1 MFLYHLKD
9 VFRRIGEQAF
19 DPTTVLQDV
28 WTPGTPAMSTETLF
42 EAYHIRPGLVIPA
55 TQDVF
60 KQTILRGLKERFWVI
75 QHGNEVFTDTHP
87 PNPVAIAN
95 DWLVWDRDE
104 AEKQQILVP
113 PEATP
118 KPGDPVKKGGRQA
131 TIVDDDTPVGFTFN
145 FPQSPAG
152 TLATDLGVYTKRE
165 RVVRLDKI
173 ILRAS
178 TDASVLYPMRN
189 LITRVKQDPNCA
201 IAVHITAKKFGAPQ
215 YSVVLSL
222 NKETLD
228 NPSGKALYDVIAKLN
243 DAEQVECAL
252 TLDWPN
258 LPVDRLG
265 QMIAEM
271 EKTAS
276 QIPFSL
282 EIIGEKER

>member
-1 MFLYHLKD
+1 
-9 VFRRIGEQAF
+9 
-19 DPTTVLQDV
+19 
-28 WTPGTPAMSTETLF
+28 MSTETLF

-60 KQTILRGLKERFWVI
+60 KQTILRGLTERFWVI
-75 QHGNEVFTDTHP
+75 QHGTDVYTDKRP
-87 PNPVAIAN
+87 PNLVAIAN

-104 AEKQQILVP
+104 AEAQGLLVE
-113 PEATP
+113 PEPGP
-118 KPGDPVKKGGRQA
+118 KPGDTGKKGGRQA
-131 TIVDDDTPVGFTFN
+131 TIVDDDSPVGFTFN
-145 FPQSPAG
+145 FTQSPAG

-165 RVVRLDKI
+165 RVLHLDKI

-201 IAVHITAKKFGAPQ
+201 IAVQISAKKFGAPQ
-215 YSVVLSL
+215 YTVVLSL

-228 NPSGKALYDVIAKLN
+228 SSSGKALYDVIAKLN

-258 LPVDRLG
+258 LPIDRLS

-271 EKTAS
+271 EKTAA

-282 EIIGEKER
+282 EVIGEKER